1 MVNNNLIIYL
11 HGFRSS
17 KKSSKFNILK
27 NMFPKEKVISL
38 DYSPHIPK
46 LAEAQIS
53 KVITDNYHEYD
64 ILVIGT
70 SLGGFWA
77 RWAAKQ
83 FHVKSIL
90 INPALHPDKTL
101 SVGEFKSYQD
111 SNKNIEVGAT
121 YLNILY
127 YRYLRGIKNE
137 DSRLFCT
144 IAAYNTGAG
153 NVAKAFTGKRR
164 LKSAL
169 AKINALSPQEVYDH
183 LIEHL
188 PYEETRKYLA
198 KVTKRIPKYQ

>member
-101 SVGEFKSYQD
+101 SVGISKNYQD
-111 SNKNIEVGAT
+111 LNKDIEVTPENLTSFIDYKVEPSSETHAIVLLSMDDEIIDAHAT
-121 YLNILY
+121 NEELSNLHDVICFDSGRHRFNQFENMENVIRQVLNSLVPS
-127 YRYLRGIKNE
+127 GI
-137 DSRLFCT
+137 
-144 IAAYNTGAG
+144 TG
-153 NVAKAFTGKRR
+153 
-164 LKSAL
+164 
-169 AKINALSPQEVYDH
+169 
-183 LIEHL
+183 
-188 PYEETRKYLA
+188 
-198 KVTKRIPKYQ
+198 